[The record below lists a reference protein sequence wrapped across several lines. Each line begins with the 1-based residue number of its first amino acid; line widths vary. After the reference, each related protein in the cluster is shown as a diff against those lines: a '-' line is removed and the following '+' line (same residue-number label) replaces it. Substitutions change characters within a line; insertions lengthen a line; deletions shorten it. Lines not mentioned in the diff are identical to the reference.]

1 MDRKSSDALGVT
13 FTGSV
18 TFNGPMFDIHDN
30 QHVHI
35 GVQMQDAD
43 KQQPQQQET
52 PAPAIPPLLDT
63 PRARELWQQAIAQ
76 GWVTEQLQP
85 LLSRP
90 LAALLADRMAQV
102 LDIAHKWK
110 LFEQLWHRK
119 NMRNDYN
126 DALCQQQYDDYRKK
140 FEKIIC

>member
-35 GVQMQDAD
+35 GVQMPEAE
-43 KQQPQQQET
+43 QQPQQQE
-52 PAPAIPPLLDT
+52 APPEVPPLLDT
-63 PRARELWQQAIAQ
+63 PRARELWQKAIAE
-76 GWVTEQLQP
+76 GWVNEQLRP

-90 LAALLADRMAQV
+90 MAALMADRMAEV

-110 LFEQLWHRK
+110 LFEQLWHRN
-119 NMRNDYN
+119 NMRSDYN
-126 DALCQQQYDDYRKK
+126 TALEQKK
-140 FEKIIC
+140 SLLFQEKLKNILS